1 MLKVKYTEEHLIHD
15 SSSIPFVNVAVV
27 VGVVNVAV
35 VVGISAVVVVDVG
48 GVDVVGISVVV
59 VGRSSFSLFYRVSIK
74 TSKCF
79 FLQFLEVK
87 TEFLKLLK
95 A

>member
-1 MLKVKYTEEHLIHD
+1 M
-15 SSSIPFVNVAVV
+15 

-74 TSKCF
+74 TLKCF

-87 TEFLKLLK
+87 TEFFEVFEGLAVRGQLQING
-95 A
+95 

>member
-1 MLKVKYTEEHLIHD
+1 M
-15 SSSIPFVNVAVV
+15 

-35 VVGISAVVVVDVG
+35 VVGISAVVVVVVG
-48 GVDVVGISVVV
+48 VVDVVGISAVV

-87 TEFLKLLK
+87 TEFFEVFEGLAVRGQLQING
-95 A
+95 